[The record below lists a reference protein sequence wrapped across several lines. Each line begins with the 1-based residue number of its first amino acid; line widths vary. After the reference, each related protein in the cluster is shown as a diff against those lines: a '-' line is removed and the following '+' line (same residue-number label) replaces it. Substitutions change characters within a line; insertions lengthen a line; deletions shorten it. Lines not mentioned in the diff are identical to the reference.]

1 MRKLVLGAAAAAALL
16 VAPAA
21 RSATPVVC
29 MNCSTIAQ
37 QLLNYARQ
45 LAQLQQEIQTAENT
59 LNFYK
64 NAVQNTASLPGTAY
78 RDITGDIAG
87 IEGIANTAS
96 MLGGQ
101 TGIMIGNLGVSGGYP
116 IGHYSNFTTQLLA
129 EDNAIANAMTQMA
142 NVLNLQPSQ
151 LRNDAATLSALQS
164 QAMAA
169 TGRQQA
175 LQSLAGITATV
186 GQQISKQQGTLT
198 ATYQAIATYDT
209 AQADRQAVLDAAAQQ
224 ATQRELAA
232 SCQVMAQSGAGPLPS
247 DCPGAGQ

>member
-16 VAPAA
+16 AAPAA
-21 RSATPVVC
+21 KADMPAVC
-29 MNCSTIAQ
+29 TNCSTIAQ

-45 LAQLQQEIQTAENT
+45 LEQLQQEIQTAQNT
-59 LNFYK
+59 LNFYT
-64 NAVQNTASLPGTAY
+64 NAVQNTASLPSTVY
-78 RDITGDIAG
+78 RDITGDIAR

-101 TGIMIGNLGVSGGYP
+101 TGITIGNLAVPGGYP
-116 IGHYSNFTTQLLA
+116 IGNYSNFTTQLLA

-151 LRNDAATLSALQS
+151 LQNDFPTLSALQS
-164 QAMAA
+164 QAMAT

-186 GQQISKQQGTLT
+186 GQQIGKQQGTLT
-198 ATYQAIATYDT
+198 AAFQAIATYDT
-209 AQADRQAVLDAAAQQ
+209 AQADRQAVLDAAARQ
-224 ATQRELAA
+224 AARREISA
-232 SCQVMAQSGAGPLPS
+232 SCQVMAQSGAGPLPP
-247 DCPGAGQ
+247 DCSGAGQ